1 MIRYTKYKQCYSSNI
16 IFTEE
21 VPFKIHIL
29 EINSTKYQLFIYNT
43 VSKDSEYISTY
54 KTLQEAK
61 KEGKKYL
68 KQIGIV
74 SETNIRKTFLTS

>member
-1 MIRYTKYKQCYSSNI
+1 MIKYTKYKKCYSSNL

-29 EINSTKYQLFIYNT
+29 EINSTKYQLFVYNT

-61 KEGKKYL
+61 NEGKKYL
-68 KQIGIV
+68 KRIGIV
-74 SETNIRKTFLTS
+74 NETNIRKTFLTS

>member
-1 MIRYTKYKQCYSSNI
+1 MIKYTKYKKCYSSNL

-29 EINSTKYQLFIYNT
+29 EINSTKYQLFVYNT
-43 VSKDSEYISTY
+43 VSHDISVATY

-61 KEGKKYL
+61 NEGKKYL
-68 KQIGIV
+68 KRIGIV
-74 SETNIRKTFLTS
+74 NETNIRKTFLTS